1 MEVSGVRLVARLR
14 GQGLG
19 QGLGCG
25 GHDIARLGW
34 GVLGEDSGP
43 LGLVHG
49 WGLRGLAGTLSTQS
63 HLAEVRS
70 QLLTLRGRRS
80 GYYKQLLVDLTQ

>member
-1 MEVSGVRLVARLR
+1 MSSVRLVARRR
-14 GQGLG
+14 GQGLA
-19 QGLGCG
+19 CG
-25 GHDIARLGW
+25 GHDVASLGW